1 MFGRAVYQQNI
12 QKTYAQPLNHIFCAD
27 VLQHLQEN
35 TQQKLFKHLVWR
47 NEFMLALRVGKDRN
61 VLDI

>member
-12 QKTYAQPLNHIFCAD
+12 QKTYAQPLNHIFYAD

-35 TQQKLFKHLVWR
+35 TKQKLVKHLVWR
-47 NEFMLALRVGKDRN
+47 NEFMLINALRVQED
-61 VLDI
+61 